1 MPKISIPKIKM
12 PSFNIREKLQKLR
25 DKLKIPRRKGAK
37 GEPSKFKFP
46 PILKRLKALLKIS
59 KPPKAVVET
68 KFRAEPLLTVIEGD
82 IIDKYM
88 IDQAV
93 VFIVDRQG
101 KGYYLIQ
108 EPPLTE
114 EEQRIYSLLMENL
127 FYSLLPTI
135 KLPEDPIKYVESF
148 IYEVAEDLGILE
160 LVHKS
165 FSKYKYYITK
175 DAFGYGPLHVLMNDP
190 NVEEIS
196 CVSYGRPITVIHRK
210 ISQYDWLESNVVFAS
225 EDQVGKFVQKLA
237 QKTGKSAT
245 VAIPFVDAMTPEG
258 DRVAVTFSSEV
269 TLPGSTFCM
278 REGLIQL
285 SDGELIE
292 IKDLFD
298 ANKKEAQ
305 SETVLGNEI
314 LHINGKVNVIGV
326 NPSTLTMKPASVK
339 EIIKL
344 KCPDKLVRVHIK
356 EGEKTSA
363 FIDVTEEHKFHVLT
377 EKGLTLIAAQDL
389 KRGGYLPV
397 PVRVPY
403 HGSTPNE
410 EFKQAILSSLQ
421 KYEKNKGIVSIKV
434 TDPIRRLIETAT
446 EKLGSA
452 RKTCLQFGWHEDYLY
467 EAKKTKTGG
476 ISLSRL
482 LDLLNRANLNLDIN
496 ELYLVHRGCSPL
508 KIPLKLSREL
518 AYLIGWSV
526 ADGYF
531 HKNYIQIS
539 IGPNQA
545 FKTSVLQAFINCFNV
560 SGSHYGR
567 SDSSLFFKTSLLS
580 RVLKEVFEVPSGP
593 KARKV
598 FIPKLLIKS
607 ENPLV
612 SGFIQGLFEG
622 DGTFGVELSY
632 KSFSERLLKEL
643 QFVLARFGILALKT
657 TKDKLSIPR
666 SYQSTFLNE
675 IGVSDEKLK
684 MALKKRNGGLGRLG
698 KVLPPF
704 ISDWIIE
711 AAKKKGVNINQL
723 LKETKVNL
731 WAAKKPKSQKAN
743 LTLNKYLKLTKYL
756 SVNFEELNPIVQ
768 GKYDLREITG
778 VEFIENRDPVYDLVC
793 NPEPFFIGGTLP
805 LIIYDCIRKFPVEP
819 LSMANLIKF
828 NTISP
833 LMAAYLWILVEHRGF
848 ILTIGPMSSGKTT
861 MLNCLLTMI
870 SPNLKIVT
878 VEDSVDGNME
888 ILAIVAGKPVVTTIK
903 ELVDGVLDKKGFKT
917 VDSGHEVGVSNEI
930 EILTLDEK
938 GKVTL
943 QKPDRFIRHFVEKE
957 GVLIRTATGRSIK
970 TTIDHSLYSLDQT
983 GALRP
988 VQCKTLKPGDYL
1000 ATLGQIP
1007 FNCEH
1012 VSFDLTTLD
1021 EIVERFSIDKNSM
1034 IRYPQARNF
1043 QSLPS
1048 KIELDEDLA
1057 FLCGVWL
1064 ADGFYGERTV
1074 GFSTGYNNEVS
1085 RRMYRTAEKMGL
1097 RIKKHSDGTLLQ
1109 IHSVIFKK
1117 VLHNFLELKGDDY
1130 NRRVPP
1136 LFFTT
1141 EKTVTANLLRGYFT
1155 CDGNVNRY
1163 EIETS
1168 SASPNLLKDIQS
1180 LLLRFGIVL
1189 RVNFQKRTIGAYG
1202 GIGVY
1207 RGRIC
1212 GAKMLKRFKENIGF
1226 EDSLKNTKLIKACS
1240 NRTKPSVDPIPLTG
1254 NLTEVADAVK
1264 LLPKHRVKVRLNN
1277 ALKRGYAY
1285 RDDLVTLGDL
1295 VPTFKGTKTHQLAE
1309 SDVYFDRIV
1318 LAEPIKIKGEV
1329 YDLGVPQV
1337 ERFICEGF
1345 ICHNTPEIKIPH
1357 KNWERF
1363 KARRA
1368 YAITETKYDV
1378 DLFDLV
1384 KLSLRYRPDYISVGE
1399 IRGEEAKSLIQAA
1412 SLGHGAVSTLH
1423 AESPT
1428 SAFIRLTTTPMEV
1441 EPGSLGLISAIV
1453 TLHRIRMPDGS
1464 VSRRVVDISEVV
1476 LDNEGKPQISNIFT
1490 RDPTTDEMCP
1500 STAEEVL
1507 AKSKKLE
1514 LLTGPAGWSQKKLLK
1529 QLKIRVK
1536 YLQEL
1541 VEQEKTTYDLF
1552 SDAMFKFYSEV
1563 EKGAA

>member
-46 PILKRLKALLKIS
+46 PIVKRLKALLKIS

-68 KFRAEPLLTVIEGD
+68 KFHAEPLLAVVEGD

-88 IDQAV
+88 IDQAA
-93 VFIVDRQG
+93 VFIVDRHG

-190 NVEEIS
+190 NIEEIS

-210 ISQYDWLESNVVFAS
+210 ASQYDWLETNVVFAS
-225 EDQVGKFVQKLA
+225 EDEVGKFVQKLA

-245 VAIPFVDAMTPEG
+245 VAIPFVDAMTAEG
-258 DRVAVTFSSEV
+258 DRIAVTFSNEV
-269 TLPGSTFCM
+269 TLPGSTF
-278 REGLIQL
+278 
-285 SDGELIE
+285 S
-292 IKDLFD
+292 
-298 ANKKEAQ
+298 
-305 SETVLGNEI
+305 
-314 LHINGKVNVIGV
+314 
-326 NPSTLTMKPASVK
+326 
-339 EIIKL
+339 
-344 KCPDKLVRVHIK
+344 
-356 EGEKTSA
+356 
-363 FIDVTEEHKFHVLT
+363 
-377 EKGLTLIAAQDL
+377 
-389 KRGGYLPV
+389 
-397 PVRVPY
+397 
-403 HGSTPNE
+403 
-410 EFKQAILSSLQ
+410 
-421 KYEKNKGIVSIKV
+421 
-434 TDPIRRLIETAT
+434 IRR
-446 EKLGSA
+446 
-452 RKTCLQFGWHEDYLY
+452 F
-467 EAKKTKTGG
+467 
-476 ISLSRL
+476 
-482 LDLLNRANLNLDIN
+482 
-496 ELYLVHRGCSPL
+496 
-508 KIPLKLSREL
+508 
-518 AYLIGWSV
+518 
-526 ADGYF
+526 
-531 HKNYIQIS
+531 
-539 IGPNQA
+539 
-545 FKTSVLQAFINCFNV
+545 
-560 SGSHYGR
+560 
-567 SDSSLFFKTSLLS
+567 
-580 RVLKEVFEVPSGP
+580 
-593 KARKV
+593 
-598 FIPKLLIKS
+598 
-607 ENPLV
+607 
-612 SGFIQGLFEG
+612 
-622 DGTFGVELSY
+622 
-632 KSFSERLLKEL
+632 
-643 QFVLARFGILALKT
+643 
-657 TKDKLSIPR
+657 
-666 SYQSTFLNE
+666 
-675 IGVSDEKLK
+675 
-684 MALKKRNGGLGRLG
+684 
-698 KVLPPF
+698 
-704 ISDWIIE
+704 
-711 AAKKKGVNINQL
+711 
-723 LKETKVNL
+723 
-731 WAAKKPKSQKAN
+731 
-743 LTLNKYLKLTKYL
+743 
-756 SVNFEELNPIVQ
+756 PI
-768 GKYDLREITG
+768 
-778 VEFIENRDPVYDLVC
+778 
-793 NPEPFFIGGTLP
+793 
-805 LIIYDCIRKFPVEP
+805 EP

-903 ELVDGVLDKKGFKT
+903 ELVDSVLDKKGFKT

-930 EILTLDEK
+930 EILTLDEN
-938 GKVTL
+938 GKATL

-957 GVLIRTATGRSIK
+957 GMLIQTATGRSIK

-988 VQCKTLKPGDYL
+988 IRCKTLKPGDYL
-1000 ATLGQIP
+1000 ATLGKIP
-1007 FNCEH
+1007 FNCER
-1012 VSFDLTTLD
+1012 VSLDLTTRD
-1021 EIVERFSIDKNSM
+1021 EIAERFSIDKNSM

-1064 ADGFYGERTV
+1064 ADGFCGEKTV

-1085 RRMYRTAEKMGL
+1085 GRMYRTAEKMGL
-1097 RIKKHSDGTLLQ
+1097 KIKRHSDGTSLQ

-1117 VLHNFLELKGDDY
+1117 VLHGFPELKGDDY

-1141 EKTVTANLLRGYFT
+1141 EKTVTASLLRGYFT

-1189 RVNFQKRTIGAYG
+1189 RINLQKHRVGTYG
-1202 GIGVY
+1202 GIGIY

-1226 EDSLKNTKLIKACS
+1226 EDSLKTSKLIKACS

-1264 LLPKHRVKVRLNN
+1264 LLPKHRVKARLNN

-1285 RDDLVTLGDL
+1285 RDDLIMLGEL
-1295 VPTFKGTKTHQLAE
+1295 VPTFKGTKIYRLAE
-1309 SDVYFDRIV
+1309 SDVYFDRITSV
-1318 LAEPIKIKGEV
+1318 KPVKIKEKV
-1329 YDLGVPQV
+1329 YDLGVPRT
-1337 ERFICEGF
+1337 ERFVCEGF

-1363 KARRA
+1363 KARRT

-1412 SLGHGAVSTLH
+1412 SLGHGAISTLH
-1423 AESPT
+1423 AESPA
-1428 SAFIRLTTTPMEV
+1428 SAFIRLTTTPMEI
-1441 EPGSLGLISAIV
+1441 EPSSLGLISAIV

-1464 VSRRVVDISEVV
+1464 VSRRVVDISEVI
-1476 LDNEGKPQISNIFT
+1476 LDNEGKPQIINIFT

-1529 QLKIRVK
+1529 QLKIRAK